1 MRLTQLATV
10 APLRRAPHFS
20 RVFSFFFFFS
30 FRFKLEENNCFY
42 VTNCRFLSLSL
53 SLSISLFLSIFSFAL
68 SFSRFLSISLS
79 LTLVIS
85 HLLLS
90 LFHSQLSNL
99 GDVSLHKLF
108 KNNIL
113 HYNVCI
119 IYRGHLIRIKFV
131 KQHRKIALTGPGN
144 MITATQ
150 CRASII

>member
-10 APLRRAPHFS
+10 APLRRAPQFLS
-20 RVFSFFFFFS
+20 SCLFFFFFA
-30 FRFKLEENNCFY
+30 FKFKLEENNLCITGSHSLAY
-42 VTNCRFLSLSL
+42 SFLSLSL
-53 SLSISLFLSIFSFAL
+53 LFFH
-68 SFSRFLSISLS
+68 SRDI
-79 LTLVIS
+79 
-85 HLLLS
+85 S

>member
-1 MRLTQLATV
+1 MYKSYLYYATDAIGHRGSTQTRPTFLSSC
-10 APLRRAPHFS
+10 L
-20 RVFSFFFFFS
+20 FSFFFAFKV
-30 FRFKLEENNCFY
+30 KLEENNLC
-42 VTNCRFLSLSL
+42 VTSSFSPHSLACSSFSLSV
-53 SLSISLFLSIFSFAL
+53 SLAF
-68 SFSRFLSISLS
+68 
-79 LTLVIS
+79 TLAVI
-85 HLLLS
+85 S

>member
-1 MRLTQLATV
+1 MYKSYLYYATDAIGHHGSTQTRPTISLFV
-10 APLRRAPHFS
+10 
-20 RVFSFFFFFS
+20 SFLLFFAFK
-30 FRFKLEENNCFY
+30 FKLEENNLCITGSHSLAY
-42 VTNCRFLSLSL
+42 SFLSLSL
-53 SLSISLFLSIFSFAL
+53 LFFH
-68 SFSRFLSISLS
+68 SRGI
-79 LTLVIS
+79 
-85 HLLLS
+85 S

>member
-1 MRLTQLATV
+1 MYKSYLYYATDAIGHHGSTQTRPTFLSSC
-10 APLRRAPHFS
+10 L
-20 RVFSFFFFFS
+20 FFFFLAFKV
-30 FRFKLEENNCFY
+30 KLEENNLCITGSFSPHSFARSL
-42 VTNCRFLSLSL
+42 VLFLSLSL
-53 SLSISLFLSIFSFAL
+53 PF
-68 SFSRFLSISLS
+68 
-79 LTLVIS
+79 TLAVI
-85 HLLLS
+85 S

>member
-1 MRLTQLATV
+1 MYKSYLYYATDAIGHRGSTQTR
-10 APLRRAPHFS
+10 PTFS
-20 RVFSFFFFFS
+20 LRVFSSFFAFKV
-30 FRFKLEENNCFY
+30 KLEENNLCITDSFSPHSLACFLSR
-42 VTNCRFLSLSL
+42 VLSLS
-53 SLSISLFLSIFSFAL
+53 FSFILA
-68 SFSRFLSISLS
+68 
-79 LTLVIS
+79 VIS
-85 HLLLS
+85 F
-90 LFHSQLSNL
+90 FHSQLSNL